1 MKRYYISTLAAFAL
15 TSSLYAG
22 SPNDYVGA
30 VWAIG
35 TNYCPTYSLPADGRL
50 LSISNYEPLYALIGT
65 TYGGD
70 GRINFALPD
79 LSGRTPVSSGQSPGL
94 SGVVLGQKR
103 GQTAVT
109 LTAANLPAHT
119 HAATFTPSGTNPI
132 TVNIPVS
139 ANTSGNLSSPD
150 STHNTLAGT
159 PNGPTSAS
167 MWTSTMTS
175 PINIAGVTASA
186 GTGAASVTVNP
197 TGSSQAINTV
207 PPALGVKYCVTV
219 TGLYPPQP

>member
-1 MKRYYISTLAAFAL
+1 MKHYYVSAL
-15 TSSLYAG
+15 TALALTASLYA
-22 SPNDYVGA
+22 SSSNDYIGA
-30 VWAIG
+30 VWATG
-35 TNYCPTYSLPADGRL
+35 ATYCPTNSLPADGRQL
-50 LSISNYEPLYALIGT
+50 RISDYDALFSVIGT

-79 LSGRTPVSSGQSPGL
+79 LNGRTPVGSGQSPGL

-103 GQTAVT
+103 GQAAVT
-109 LTAANLPAHT
+109 LIASNLPAHT

-150 STHNTLAGT
+150 NTHNTLAGT
-159 PNGPTSAS
+159 LNGPTSAL
-167 MWTSTMTS
+167 MWTDKMTS
-175 PINIAGVTASA
+175 PINIKGVTASA
-186 GTGAASVTVNP
+186 GTSTASVTVNP

-207 PPALGVKYCVTV
+207 PPVLGVTYCVTV